1 MSWAS
6 RQPGVEVITVGLDPA
21 GWDFDRLHY
30 PWQTDFTGY
39 RRTLMQIDVGV
50 APVVATTSSL
60 CRSDLKVLENAMAGA
75 VTIAQRSA
83 PYEEWFENKPCLTAS
98 TAKEYVD
105 HVRWC
110 VRNQDEAR
118 EMGQQAR
125 ELVLNTRTIQ
135 AEIGKWREA
144 VNG

>member
-1 MSWAS
+1 
-6 RQPGVEVITVGLDPA
+6 
-21 GWDFDRLHY
+21 
-30 PWQTDFTGY
+30 
-39 RRTLMQIDVGV
+39 MQIDVGV

-75 VTIAQRSA
+75 VTIAQRAA
-83 PYEEWFENKPCLTAS
+83 PYAEWFENKPCLTAS

-118 EMGQQAR
+118 AMGAAAR